1 MHEFSPKP
9 KKIKEKIIMS
19 ISLLLGAVSYGV
31 GTLLPYPALYQ
42 LFTVFCLTVAV
53 LITVRYLL
61 RDYIY
66 RVIPKDDGTLDL
78 TVTEI
83 MGKKRTVV
91 CRVLVEDIKAI
102 IPLAAIPRKE
112 LSKKYKGKPL
122 YRYVSELQPQEAYLL
137 EIFDERMPYYLEISA
152 DKTLI
157 ALLKFDEKQYLSDL

>member
-1 MHEFSPKP
+1 MHEFAPKP
-9 KKIKEKIIMS
+9 KKTKEKIIMS
-19 ISLLLGAVSYGV
+19 VSLLLGAVSYGV

-42 LFTVFCLTVAV
+42 LFTVLCLTAAV

-66 RVIPKDDGTLDL
+66 RVMLKEDGALDL

-91 CRVLVEDIKAI
+91 CRISAEDIKAI
-102 IPLAAIPRKE
+102 TPLAVVSRKE
-112 LSKKYKGKPL
+112 LYKKCKGKPL
-122 YRYVSELQPQEAYLL
+122 YRYVSELQPQEVYLL
-137 EIFDERMPYYLEISA
+137 EIFDERTPYYLEISA

-157 ALLKFDEKQYLSDL
+157 ALLKSDEKQYLSDL